1 MNGIKRKV
9 LKENNLTFLNVNVN
23 VDVSSYNS
31 GKE

>member
-9 LKENNLTFLNVNVN
+9 LKENNLTFLNVNV
-23 VDVSSYNS
+23 DVSSYNS